1 MLKEQLPAGAFAAAI
16 LMAPGLHGSGRLE
29 VLEANNPPVA
39 APFAQAP
46 IFRVFGAD
54 VQGFALRQKYL
65 EFSTALSA
73 PLHFLVESAGQELG
87 QAPAEQISEL
97 RRISGLTWAQLADVF
112 GVSARAPF
120 HWASGNAVSAENHKR
135 LGQVL
140 AAVKYVDRGSAEAN
154 RNLLLGSVP
163 SGQTFLELLQI
174 AEFDLVRQLAG
185 PGQGRAAYPS
195 PLSTDADRFNAPK
208 HWGKAVEAGA
218 GTDEAEIK
226 PVTEPKLRRAKAR
239 RVVA

>member
-1 MLKEQLPAGAFAAAI
+1 MLTEQLPAGAIAAAI
-16 LMAPGLHGSGRLE
+16 LMAPGFHGSGRLE
-29 VLEANNPPVA
+29 VTEASNPPVA

-46 IFRVFGAD
+46 IFRVFEGD
-54 VQGFALRQKYL
+54 VQVFALRQKYL

-73 PLHFLVESAGQELG
+73 PLHFSVEPTVQEMGQTPAG
-87 QAPAEQISEL
+87 QISEL

-120 HWASGNAVSAENHKR
+120 HWASGKPVSAENHRR
-135 LGQVL
+135 LGQAL

-163 SGQTFLELLQI
+163 SGQTFLELLQGE
-174 AEFDLVRQLAG
+174 EFDQVRQLAG
-185 PGQGRAAYPS
+185 RGQGRVASPS
-195 PLSTDADRFNAPK
+195 SLSLDADRFNAPK
-208 HWGKAVEAGA
+208 HWGKALAAGVE
-218 GTDEAEIK
+218 TVDAEIK

-239 RVVA
+239 RIVA

>member
-1 MLKEQLPAGAFAAAI
+1 MLTEQLPAGAIAAAI
-16 LMAPGLHGSGRLE
+16 LMAPGFHGSGRFE
-29 VLEANNPPVA
+29 VTEANHPPVA

-46 IFRVFGAD
+46 TFRVFEGD
-54 VQGFALRQKYL
+54 VQVFALRQKYL

-73 PLHFLVESAGQELG
+73 PLHFSVVPAEQELS
-87 QAPAEQISEL
+87 QTPAGQISEL

-120 HWASGNAVSAENHKR
+120 HWASGKAVSAENHRR
-135 LGQVL
+135 LGQAL

-163 SGQTFLELLQI
+163 SGQTFLELLRNE
-174 AEFDLVRQLAG
+174 EFDLVRQLAG
-185 PGQGRAAYPS
+185 PGQGRAASPS
-195 PLSTDADRFNAPK
+195 PLSIDAERFNARK
-208 HWGKAVEAGA
+208 HWGKALVEGA
-218 GTDEAEIK
+218 EIDGAEIK